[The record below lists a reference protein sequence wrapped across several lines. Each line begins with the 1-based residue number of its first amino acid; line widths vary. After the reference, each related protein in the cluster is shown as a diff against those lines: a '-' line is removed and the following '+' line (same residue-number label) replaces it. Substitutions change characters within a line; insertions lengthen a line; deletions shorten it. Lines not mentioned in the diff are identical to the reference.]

1 MIETFKIVTGIYD
14 KRVTDDLLPVNK
26 STFLQTRG
34 HSLRL
39 AKNRSR
45 LDIRKYY
52 FTNRLERSTKI
63 SYHGQKHKN
72 ELKTD
77 STSCGKTTL

>member
-26 STFLQTRG
+26 STFHQTRG

-52 FTNRLERSTKI
+52 FTDKQIGKI
-63 SYHGQKHKN
+63 YQNQLSRP
-72 ELKTD
+72 KT
-77 STSCGKTTL
+77 